1 MTGLSKVW
9 LVLAVLFTVGNLA
22 VPIIMPVVWRE
33 PMHLG
38 IHLLL
43 AAIGAYF
50 GRHLLRGRDVHGGS
64 RPEAAERSAARS
76 ELSGRL
82 SRLEDSVDAV
92 AIEVERIGEGQ
103 RFVTRV
109 LTGAD
114 RVPAPGNGAAA
125 PIVAEAAPPTIA
137 RS

>member
-1 MTGLSKVW
+1 MTGSSKVW
-9 LVLAVLFTVGNLA
+9 LVLAVLFALGNLG
-22 VPIIMPVVWRE
+22 VPVIMPAVWRE

-38 IHLLL
+38 VHVLL
-43 AAIGAYF
+43 AVIGAYF
-50 GRHLLRGRDVHGGS
+50 ARHLLRRRGAHGGS
-64 RPEAAERSAARS
+64 QPEAVAQRTAPSGF
-76 ELSGRL
+76 SGRL
-82 SRLEDSVDAV
+82 TQLEHSVDAV

-125 PIVAEAAPPTIA
+125 PIVAEVAPPTIA